1 MNASCSPSASVSL
14 PAGMRATRATQAL
27 LALLPQQPAG
37 GWSHAALE
45 AALHQQG
52 HSINRVTIYRVLD
65 RLCTSG
71 VLRKHVDAQRT
82 TRFELASADTT
93 APANTSAVAC
103 TDCSQPLVLGEAA
116 AQVQSALQALQQA
129 LAHSTGTP
137 QLQLAV
143 GVQGACQHCG
153 PPSPTR

>member
-1 MNASCSPSASVSL
+1 MPANCPPPSLPV

-45 AALHQQG
+45 VALQQQG
-52 HSINRVTIYRVLD
+52 HSVNRVTIYRVLE

-82 TRFELASADTT
+82 TRFELSQLQTEA
-93 APANTSAVAC
+93 TSAVAC
-103 TDCSQPLVLGEAA
+103 TDCSQPLALGHDA

-129 LAHSTGTP
+129 LAHSTGAP

-143 GVQGACQHCG
+143 GVHGACLHCS
-153 PPSPTR
+153 PPRA